1 MKNERKFKAI
11 YCIVWI
17 AYVITG
23 GLLLE
28 RFDALG
34 RWADSEEGYPKRD
47 LVTLGRHTGTVL
59 IAVLNPYLLWIP
71 LERRMAK
78 ALKSE

>member
-1 MKNERKFKAI
+1 VKDERKFKVV
-11 YCIVWI
+11 YSIVWI
-17 AYVITG
+17 AYVMTC

-34 RWADSEEGYPKRD
+34 RWADSSEGYPKRD
-47 LVTLGRHTGTVL
+47 LVTLGRYTGTIL

-78 ALKSE
+78 ALKPE